1 MVNSLKLI
9 LEEISK
15 AEVKLGRNT
24 GRVELDLFESQIVVV
39 DLNFNGYTSLLD
51 YDHHCDSLL
60 QGLKEQIDRRLT
72 EVSSRE
78 VVVQDI
84 DLLMHEVISQQK
96 RYFPKK
102 SPEDWFLK
110 LHFQIKHQKEKFSD
124 EIVQRSILRYLNIQ
138 QRLLERTKKLLKH
151 RRAYLRT
158 TTTWTNLQS
167 TRNSSLS
174 TSLRVASN
182 GQVEMFPEQGPQTP
196 LVWNRSSSDLLEL
209 VVALQR
215 SNAISLTTGPISQ
228 KELIELFSRFVNK
241 PLKYT
246 NQSISALKRRKK
258 PETSYTLELH
268 SHYRFYC
275 DDE

>member
-1 MVNSLKLI
+1 MVNSLELI

-24 GRVELDLFESQIVVV
+24 GRVALDLFESQIVVV
-39 DLNFNGYTSLLD
+39 DLNFNGHTSLLD

-72 EVSSRE
+72 EVSSME

-124 EIVQRSILRYLNIQ
+124 DIVQRSIL
-138 QRLLERTKKLLKH
+138 
-151 RRAYLRT
+151 
-158 TTTWTNLQS
+158 
-167 TRNSSLS
+167 
-174 TSLRVASN
+174 
-182 GQVEMFPEQGPQTP
+182 
-196 LVWNRSSSDLLEL
+196 
-209 VVALQR
+209 
-215 SNAISLTTGPISQ
+215 
-228 KELIELFSRFVNK
+228 
-241 PLKYT
+241 
-246 NQSISALKRRKK
+246 
-258 PETSYTLELH
+258 
-268 SHYRFYC
+268 
-275 DDE
+275 